1 MTAAILS
8 ATSSAASIAT
18 SLSLS
23 HSTCMTGI
31 AFSRSRTGPA
41 KRGDT
46 NSRSGVPHASDDGV
60 LVRKIVCGAGS
71 DEILNLITAD
81 LAATLGWPRPQ
92 GEEFVA
98 QNAGEWAANVP
109 RVVLLA
115 ESVQQRLHDDRV
127 DTSWPACPK
136 HPHHP
141 LRLRGGPPVV
151 WTCPATE
158 ETICGLGH
166 LASVNR
172 P

>member
-1 MTAAILS
+1 
-8 ATSSAASIAT
+8 
-18 SLSLS
+18 
-23 HSTCMTGI
+23 MTGGQ
-31 AFSRSRTGPA
+31 S
-41 KRGDT
+41 
-46 NSRSGVPHASDDGV
+46 
-60 LVRKIVCGAGS
+60 AGGRRIPDNPCWVAHLAETLGWSEEQADEWLRVS